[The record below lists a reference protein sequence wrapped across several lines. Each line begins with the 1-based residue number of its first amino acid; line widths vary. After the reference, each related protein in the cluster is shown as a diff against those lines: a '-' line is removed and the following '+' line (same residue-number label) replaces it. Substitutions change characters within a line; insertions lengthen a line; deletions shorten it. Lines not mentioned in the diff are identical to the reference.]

1 MLRQNVHNA
10 LNTIKCNMA
19 GCGPTHEQSRYTTKK
34 EHFASHTTST
44 LDNTAQPDLSL
55 AFSIQMQRF
64 RVLLGISRMSHR
76 GASAGSSARFWNAEE
91 EGIANAFLFRNSL
104 RHPISFAYPRFTRRK
119 CSGFR
124 PLISCAVK
132 KRTSEEEK
140 PKWKRENGIERRSVG
155 ALCAML
161 ERAHISC

>member
-19 GCGPTHEQSRYTTKK
+19 GCGPTHEQRRYTTEK

-91 EGIANAFLFRNSL
+91 EGIANAFLF
-104 RHPISFAYPRFTRRK
+104 AT
-119 CSGFR
+119 
-124 PLISCAVK
+124 
-132 KRTSEEEK
+132 
-140 PKWKRENGIERRSVG
+140 RSVIPFRSLIRDLL
-155 ALCAML
+155 AENAPASDL
-161 ERAHISC
+161 